1 MVKRRTQ
8 KGEEPELISLDDAL
22 SEIQNRFSFAPRVVK
37 VSVQDSIG
45 RVTAEALYS
54 PLTIPS
60 VHLSAM
66 DGIAV
71 KEHDT
76 IGATDKKPVR
86 LTDFVLVNTGNVI
99 PPEYNAVI
107 KIEDTEEKAGSYT
120 IRTSAS
126 PWQHIRPIGEDISR
140 SEMVLPRYSQ
150 ISAPDIGAMISY
162 GITEV
167 PVLDLKVALISTGS
181 EIISIGST
189 PRADQVIES
198 NMHMAAAMI
207 RSVGASVTHFPIVV
221 DNIDEIRNMI
231 TIAVKDHDL
240 ILISGGSSKGTM
252 DYTSQ
257 VIDTLGTVFVHG
269 IAIKPAKQLI
279 LGDINQKVVIGMPG
293 YPVAFYTVLR
303 EIVQPILEWYRF
315 PFPYPDNVSA
325 YLTQSIRS
333 SFGLDE
339 FILAIIGKVQENW
352 VATPLS
358 NKSGVQMNLVR
369 SNAYL
374 KVPSDTEEVEK
385 GTRLPATLRVQK
397 EIAEQ
402 TVLVTGSHDLAI
414 DYLADLAR
422 EEGILIASSH
432 VGSMN
437 GLLTLQ
443 EGYCHLAPMHLLADD
458 GEYNIP
464 YLQQY
469 IPKKDLVLISVAE
482 RMQGVVSR
490 DVLGF
495 DAITTH
501 TFINR
506 QKGSGTRMLLD
517 HLLHESNI
525 RPEDVHGYDQEVST
539 HYGVCLAVQ
548 NGDAD
553 IGMTIYGAARAFS
566 LPFIPLA
573 LERYE
578 LVTTKE
584 LFEED
589 WRIRK
594 IVELINSKRFKEI
607 LTHLGGY
614 EMEFTGT
621 IRECAKK
628 RYMGKKIR

>member
-1 MVKRRTQ
+1 M
-8 KGEEPELISLDDAL
+8 EEPELISLNDAL
-22 SEIQNRFSFAPRVVK
+22 CKIHNRFSFAPKIVK
-37 VSVQDSIG
+37 VPVQESIG

-76 IGATDKKPVR
+76 VGASDKNPVL

-99 PPEYNAVI
+99 PPGYNAVI
-107 KIEDTEEKAGSYT
+107 KIENTEEKNGLYL

-140 SEMVLPRYSQ
+140 SEMVLPRYSK

-167 PVLDLKVALISTGS
+167 LVLDLKVALITTGS
-181 EIISIGST
+181 EVISIGSI
-189 PRADQVIES
+189 PIADQVIES
-198 NMHMAAAMI
+198 NMYMAAAMI
-207 RSVGASVTHFPIVV
+207 RSVGASVTHFSIVA
-221 DNIDEIRNMI
+221 DDINEIRNMI
-231 TIAVKDHDL
+231 STAEVDHDL

-257 VIDTLGTVFVHG
+257 VIDSLGKIIVHG
-269 IAIKPAKQLI
+269 IGIKPAKHLI
-279 LGDINQKVVIGMPG
+279 LGDIKKKIVIGMPG

-303 EIVQPILEWYRF
+303 EIVGPILEWYGFLF
-315 PFPYPDNVSA
+315 PFQDKISA
-325 YLTQSIRS
+325 YITQPIRS
-333 SFGLDE
+333 SLGLDE
-339 FILAIIGKVQENW
+339 FILAVIGKVQNKW

-358 NKSGVQMNLVR
+358 NKSGIQMNLVR

-374 KVPSDTEEVEK
+374 KIPSNTEEVKK
-385 GTRLPATLRVQK
+385 GARLPATLRVQK

-402 TVLVTGSHDLAI
+402 TVLITGSHDLAI

-422 EEGILIASSH
+422 EEGILISSSH

-437 GLLTLQ
+437 GLLNLKD
-443 EGYCHLAPMHLLADD
+443 GYCHLAPMHLLADI

-469 IPKKDLVLISVAE
+469 VPKKDMVLISVAE

-495 DAITTH
+495 EAITTH

-517 HLLHESNI
+517 HLLHEKNI
-525 RPEDVHGYDQEVST
+525 RPEDVDGYDQEVST
-539 HYGVCLAVQ
+539 HYGVCLAIQ

-553 IGMTIYGAARAFS
+553 IGLTSYGAARSFS
-566 LPFIPLA
+566 LPFIPLG

-584 LFEED
+584 LFKED
-589 WRIRK
+589 WRIKK
-594 IVELINSKRFKEI
+594 IADLINSKRFKEI

-614 EMEFTGT
+614 EMECTGT

-628 RYMGKKIR
+628 RYVETKIL

>member
-1 MVKRRTQ
+1 
-8 KGEEPELISLDDAL
+8 
-22 SEIQNRFSFAPRVVK
+22 
-37 VSVQDSIG
+37 
-45 RVTAEALYS
+45 
-54 PLTIPS
+54 
-60 VHLSAM
+60 
-66 DGIAV
+66 
-71 KEHDT
+71 
-76 IGATDKKPVR
+76 
-86 LTDFVLVNTGNVI
+86 
-99 PPEYNAVI
+99 
-107 KIEDTEEKAGSYT
+107 
-120 IRTSAS
+120 
-126 PWQHIRPIGEDISR
+126 
-140 SEMVLPRYSQ
+140 
-150 ISAPDIGAMISY
+150 
-162 GITEV
+162 
-167 PVLDLKVALISTGS
+167 
-181 EIISIGST
+181 
-189 PRADQVIES
+189 
-198 NMHMAAAMI
+198 
-207 RSVGASVTHFPIVV
+207 
-221 DNIDEIRNMI
+221 
-231 TIAVKDHDL
+231 
-240 ILISGGSSKGTM
+240 
-252 DYTSQ
+252 
-257 VIDTLGTVFVHG
+257 
-269 IAIKPAKQLI
+269 
-279 LGDINQKVVIGMPG
+279 
-293 YPVAFYTVLR
+293 
-303 EIVQPILEWYRF
+303 
-315 PFPYPDNVSA
+315 
-325 YLTQSIRS
+325 
-333 SFGLDE
+333 
-339 FILAIIGKVQENW
+339 
-352 VATPLS
+352 
-358 NKSGVQMNLVR
+358 MNLVR
-369 SNAYL
+369 SNAHL
-374 KVPSDTEEVEK
+374 KIPSDTEEVEK
-385 GTRLPATLRVQK
+385 GTILPATLRVQK

-437 GLLTLQ
+437 GLLTLK

-506 QKGSGTRMLLD
+506 QNGSGTRMLLD
-517 HLLHESNI
+517 HLLHENNI
-525 RPEDVHGYDQEVST
+525 RPEDVDGYDQEVST

-614 EMEFTGT
+614 EMEFTGS
-621 IRECAKK
+621 IRECTKK
-628 RYMGKKIR
+628 RYMGKKIL